1 MTEDNSSSTK
11 SVALIEHLDR
21 FPEDLRDMRRLQ
33 KRFKLTAAEAALALE
48 CWRRREEGAL
58 RPAFLSH

>member
-1 MTEDNSSSTK
+1 MTEDTSSSTK

-48 CWRRREEGAL
+48 CWRRREETSA
-58 RPAFLSH
+58 RPAFLPH